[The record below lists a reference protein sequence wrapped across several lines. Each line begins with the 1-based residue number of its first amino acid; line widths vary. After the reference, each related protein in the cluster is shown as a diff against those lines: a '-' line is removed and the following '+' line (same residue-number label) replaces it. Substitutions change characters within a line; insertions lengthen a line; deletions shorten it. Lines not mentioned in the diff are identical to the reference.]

1 MTDPSSL
8 KVVVTSGVPAAA
20 RELMWE
26 VFFASRGRGVSL
38 PAHFPWIENTD
49 KVFCI
54 SLLDA
59 HFPKGEKVIG
69 ALVVK
74 MVDVS
79 MHQQVGFVGLVC
91 VAEDWRGKNLS
102 SRLLLEATK
111 LGQDLHLQ
119 ALVLWT
125 QKPNVYTGQ
134 DFVTDGQEF
143 FGSALRGKK
152 STNTM
157 AFTSV
162 GWPDSA
168 DIHNQQGLPPFSSSG
183 KLISTEHA
191 KVVIVESLDGGVTLV
206 KWIGRKEDVADLL
219 ECALPDKWG
228 VNISECD
235 ALVAELR
242 KRQFKIDLKPA
253 AVRMVKNLKKP
264 PITLSNTIEF
274 LDRV

>member
-8 KVVVTSGVPAAA
+8 KVVVTSGVPAPA
-20 RELMWE
+20 RELLWE

-38 PAHFPWIENTD
+38 PAHFPWIDSTD
-49 KVFCI
+49 NVFCI

-69 ALVVK
+69 ALVIK
-74 MVDVS
+74 TVDVS

-91 VAEDWRGKNLS
+91 VAEDWRGKNQS

-111 LGQDLHLQ
+111 LGQNLHLH

-125 QKPNVYTGQ
+125 QKPNVYIGQ
-134 DFVTDGQEF
+134 DFVIDGQDF
-143 FGSALRGKK
+143 FGCALRGKK
-152 STNTM
+152 SIITM
-157 AFTSV
+157 AFTSE
-162 GWPDSA
+162 GWPDSTG
-168 DIHNQQGLPPFSSSG
+168 IQNQQGLPPFSIG
-183 KLISTEHA
+183 GRLISTEHA
-191 KVVIVESLDGGVTLV
+191 KVVIVESLDGDVTLV
-206 KWIGRKEDVADLL
+206 KWIGRKEDVADLV

-228 VNISECD
+228 VNISEGD
-235 ALVAELR
+235 ALVEELR
-242 KRQFKIDLKPA
+242 KRQFKIDLMPA

-264 PITLSNTIEF
+264 SITLLNTIEF